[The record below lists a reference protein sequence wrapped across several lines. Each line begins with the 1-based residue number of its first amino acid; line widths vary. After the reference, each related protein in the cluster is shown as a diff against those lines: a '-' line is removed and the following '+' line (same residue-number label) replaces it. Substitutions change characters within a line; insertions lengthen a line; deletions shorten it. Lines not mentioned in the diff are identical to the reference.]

1 MSSKNSNIIKLKLPT
16 FDPEPSAKVA
26 GQVLKGAKVSGILIG
41 RIAVWIWVSDPGR
54 QEYTK
59 DLDIAVF
66 QKDLPEIISY
76 LTENGYKVWELSIG
90 GINVTDNNRQIKV
103 DFIHRNSDE
112 WGNLSPLFEN
122 AIEDASA
129 RDQWA
134 VIGDQSFLLVSA
146 EHLIAMKIATME
158 QKDDLDAKRILEVV
172 ENIDVTRLRNITDL
186 YLGALG
192 KAKLENILRE
202 VGHPDARKRGKYV
215 S

>member
-1 MSSKNSNIIKLKLPT
+1 MSRKNSNIIKLKLPI
-16 FDPEPSAKVA
+16 FDPEPSGKFAA
-26 GQVLKGAKVSGILIG
+26 QVLKETKVNGILIG
-41 RIAVWIWVSDPGR
+41 RIAVWVWVSDPGR

-76 LTENGYKVWELSIG
+76 LTENGHKIWELSIG
-90 GINVTDNNRQIKV
+90 GINVTDRDRQIKV

-122 AIEDASA
+122 AIEDALNW
-129 RDQWA
+129 DQWVA
-134 VIGDQSFLLVSA
+134 IGDQSFLLVPA

-172 ENIDVTRLRNITDL
+172 DVDVTRLRNITNL

-202 VGHPDARKRGKYV
+202 VGHSDARKRGKYV